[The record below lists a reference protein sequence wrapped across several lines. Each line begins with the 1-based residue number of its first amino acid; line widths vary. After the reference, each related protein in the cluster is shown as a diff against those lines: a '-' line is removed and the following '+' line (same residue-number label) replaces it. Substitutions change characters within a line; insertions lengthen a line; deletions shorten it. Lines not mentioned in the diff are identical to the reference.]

1 MLNKTNTKQGES
13 IMTINNMKLIYRGYD
28 IVTNEN
34 KQNYLVWL
42 EDKYLGSFSLVQEAE
57 DFINKDKAIYN
68 SNNDNYER
76 LAEIHNVDVAIVK
89 QIKERA

>member
-1 MLNKTNTKQGES
+1 
-13 IMTINNMKLIYRGYD
+13 MTINNMTLIYRGYD

-42 EDKYLGSFSLVQEAE
+42 EDEYLGTFSLVHEAE

-76 LAEIHNVDVAIVK
+76 LAEIHNVDVATVK
-89 QIKERA
+89 KIKERK

>member
-1 MLNKTNTKQGES
+1 
-13 IMTINNMKLIYRGYD
+13 MTINNMTLIYRGYD

>member
-1 MLNKTNTKQGES
+1 MLNTLTNKGES
-13 IMTINNMKLIYRGYD
+13 IMTINNMTLIYRGYD

>member
-1 MLNKTNTKQGES
+1 
-13 IMTINNMKLIYRGYD
+13 MTLIYRGYD
-28 IVTNEN
+28 IITNEN

-42 EDKYLGSFSLVQEAE
+42 EDKYLGAFSLVQEAE

-76 LAEIHNVDVAIVK
+76 LAEIHNVDVATVK

>member
-1 MLNKTNTKQGES
+1 
-13 IMTINNMKLIYRGYD
+13 MTINNMTLIYRGYD
-28 IVTNEN
+28 IITNEN

-42 EDKYLGSFSLVQEAE
+42 EDKYLGAFSLVQEAE

-76 LAEIHNVDVAIVK
+76 LAEIHNVDVATVK